1 MDIIASFFRL
11 FPTVSLKSYEYDP
24 VAAQSVGHNCRKR
37 SGTGHDKVSDGM
49 TERIR
54 NTQDGYQPYN
64 KINI

>member
-11 FPTVSLKSYEYDP
+11 FPTVSLKSCELRYIAKP
-24 VAAQSVGHNCRKR
+24 SVGRNCRKR
-37 SGTGHDKVSDGM
+37 GGTGHDTVSDGM